1 MFLFTEFIGDV
12 EFRYEIGNSLIAY
25 ISLVFVVNISII
37 VAEMFNDIYR
47 KHKRRN
53 WEKKWD

>member
-25 ISLVFVVNISII
+25 ISLVFLINISII
-37 VAEMFNDIYR
+37 VTEMFTDIYR
-47 KHKRRN
+47 K
-53 WEKKWD
+53 